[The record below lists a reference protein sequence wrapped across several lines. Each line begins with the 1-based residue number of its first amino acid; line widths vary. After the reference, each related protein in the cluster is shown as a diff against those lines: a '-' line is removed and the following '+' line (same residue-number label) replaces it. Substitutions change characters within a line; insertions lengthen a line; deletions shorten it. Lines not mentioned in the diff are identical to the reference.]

1 MEGDAAVEDS
11 FLPES
16 VRTRLEEAEQADI
29 VIGLLTFN
37 DKVTA
42 PTLVRAMI
50 EGCARSF
57 PQQRILVVNC
67 DAGSQDGTAQAIEQ
81 SIGES
86 SRLWTI
92 HHPILASSY
101 KLVSESG
108 VPGRESAVRILATL
122 TDKLNASAC
131 LVVDGN
137 VKSVDEHWPE
147 LLLDPIIS
155 KGVDCVLPWFLRNRY
170 DGTLTNTLLAPLIA
184 ALYGKRIPYHLG
196 GAYAFSANMIRS
208 AVLPQPWDQE
218 IAHLGI
224 DGWVMTLA
232 VAESLQICRAGLGP
246 RLQQAKPIGELS
258 ALVAQSV
265 GCLFYLMERY
275 QEKWETV
282 KNSATVPTIGPLM
295 GLGAASGSINV
306 ERMINGFRQGLRDLL
321 PVWQI
326 ILPGET
332 FQQVLELG
340 VEDTD
345 RFRFPPSL
353 WVQVVYDFALAY
365 HDRLLHREHLLKALT
380 PLYLGYTASLVL
392 TTREQP
398 VKRVEEELERL
409 AVEYETMKP
418 YLIQRWRWSDE

>member
-1 MEGDAAVEDS
+1 VEDS

-16 VRTRLEEAEQADI
+16 ARIWLEGAEPVDL

-37 DKVTA
+37 DTTTA
-42 PTLVRAMI
+42 PSLVRAMI
-50 EGCARSF
+50 EGCARSL

-67 DAGSQDGTAQAIEQ
+67 DAGSQDGTTQAIEQ
-81 SIGES
+81 SVGDKA
-86 SRLWTI
+86 RLLTI
-92 HHPILASSY
+92 PHAVLGSSY

-108 VPGRESAVRILATL
+108 VPGRESAFRILATV
-122 TDKLNASAC
+122 TDKLNAAAC
-131 LVVDGN
+131 VVVDGN
-137 VKSVDEHWPE
+137 VKSVDEHWSQ
-147 LLLDPIIS
+147 LLVDPIVE

-170 DGTLTNTLLAPLIA
+170 EGTLTNTLLAPLTT

-208 AVLPQPWDQE
+208 TLLPQPWGEE
-218 IAHLGI
+218 IARHGI

-232 VAESLQICRAGLGP
+232 VAESLQICRAALGP
-246 RLQQAKPIGELS
+246 RLQQVKPMGELS
-258 ALVAQSV
+258 DLVAQSV

-282 KNSATVPTIGPLM
+282 KGSAPIPTVGPPM
-295 GLGAASGSINV
+295 GMGAATGAINV
-306 ERMINGFRQGLRDLL
+306 ERMVNGFRQGLRDLL

-326 ILPGET
+326 ILPAET

-345 RFRFPPSL
+345 GFRFSPSL

-365 HDRLLHREHLLKALT
+365 HERLLHREHLLKALT
-380 PLYLGYTASLVL
+380 PLYLGYTASFVSG
-392 TTREQP
+392 TRAQGVEQ
-398 VKRVEEELERL
+398 VERELARL
-409 AVEYETMKP
+409 NDHFETMKP
-418 YLIQRWRWSDE
+418 YLVQRWRWHDE

>member
-1 MEGDAAVEDS
+1 MEDS

-16 VRTRLEEAEQADI
+16 VRTRLEETEQADI
-29 VIGLLTFN
+29 VIGVLTFN
-37 DKVTA
+37 DQATA
-42 PTLVRAMI
+42 PALVRAMI

-57 PQQRILVVNC
+57 PQQRTLVVNC
-67 DAGSQDGTAQAIEQ
+67 DAGSQDGTVQAIEQ
-81 SIGES
+81 SVGER

-92 HHPILASSY
+92 QHPVLSLSY
-101 KLVSESG
+101 TLVSESG
-108 VPGRESAVRILATL
+108 VPGRESAVRILATI
-122 TDKLNASAC
+122 TDKLNAAAC
-131 LVVDGN
+131 VVVDGN
-137 VKSVDEHWPE
+137 VKSADEHWPE
-147 LLLDPIIS
+147 LLVDPIIN

-170 DGTLTNTLLAPLIA
+170 EGTLTNTLLAPLTA

-208 AVLPQPWDQE
+208 TLLPQPWDQE
-218 IAHLGI
+218 IARHGI
-224 DGWVMTLA
+224 DGWVMTL
-232 VAESLQICRAGLGP
+232 VVTESLQLCRAALGP

-282 KNSATVPTIGPLM
+282 KGSATIPSVGPLT
-295 GLGAASGSINV
+295 GLGAATGSINV
-306 ERMINGFRQGLRDLL
+306 ERMVNGFRQGLRDLL
-321 PVWQI
+321 PVWQV
-326 ILPGET
+326 ILPAET
-332 FQQVLELG
+332 FQQILELG
-340 VEDTD
+340 VEGTD
-345 RFRFPPSL
+345 GFRFPPSL

-365 HDRLLHREHLLKALT
+365 HDRLLHREHILKALT

-392 TTREQP
+392 TTQGQP

-409 AVEYETMKP
+409 TVEYEAMKP

>member
-1 MEGDAAVEDS
+1 MEDS

-16 VRTRLEEAEQADI
+16 VRTRLEETEQADI
-29 VIGLLTFN
+29 VIGVLTFN
-37 DKVTA
+37 DQATA
-42 PTLVRAMI
+42 PALVRAMI

-57 PQQRILVVNC
+57 PQQRTLVVNC
-67 DAGSQDGTAQAIEQ
+67 DAGSQDGTVQAIEQ
-81 SIGES
+81 SVGER

-92 HHPILASSY
+92 QHPVLSLSY
-101 KLVSESG
+101 TLVSESG
-108 VPGRESAVRILATL
+108 VPGRESAVRILATI
-122 TDKLNASAC
+122 TDKLNAAAC
-131 LVVDGN
+131 VVVDGN
-137 VKSVDEHWPE
+137 VKSADEHWPE
-147 LLLDPIIS
+147 LLVDPIIN

-170 DGTLTNTLLAPLIA
+170 EGTLTNTLLAPLTA

-208 AVLPQPWDQE
+208 TLLPQPWDQE
-218 IAHLGI
+218 IARHGI
-224 DGWVMTLA
+224 DGWVMTL
-232 VAESLQICRAGLGP
+232 VVTESLQLCRAALGP

-282 KNSATVPTIGPLM
+282 KGSATIPSVGPLM
-295 GLGAASGSINV
+295 GLGAATGSINV
-306 ERMINGFRQGLRDLL
+306 ERMVNGFRQGLRDLL
-321 PVWQI
+321 PVWQV
-326 ILPGET
+326 ILPAET
-332 FQQVLELG
+332 FQQILELG
-340 VEDTD
+340 VEGTD
-345 RFRFPPSL
+345 GFRFPPSL

-365 HDRLLHREHLLKALT
+365 HDRLLHREHILKALT

-392 TTREQP
+392 TTQGQP

-409 AVEYETMKP
+409 TVEYEAMKP

>member
-1 MEGDAAVEDS
+1 MGGVSVEDS

-16 VRTRLEEAEQADI
+16 VRARLEEAEQADI
-29 VIGLLTFN
+29 VIGVLTFN
-37 DKVTA
+37 DQATA
-42 PTLVRAMI
+42 PALVRAMI

-57 PQQRILVVNC
+57 PQQRVLVVNC
-67 DAGSQDGTAQAIEQ
+67 DAGSQDGTVQAIEQ
-81 SIGES
+81 SVGER

-92 HHPILASSY
+92 QHPVLSLSY
-101 KLVSESG
+101 TLVSESG
-108 VPGRESAVRILATL
+108 VPGRESAVRILATI
-122 TDKLNASAC
+122 TDKLNAAAC
-131 LVVDGN
+131 VVVDGN
-137 VKSVDEHWPE
+137 VKSADEHWPE
-147 LLLDPIIS
+147 LLVDPIIN

-170 DGTLTNTLLAPLIA
+170 EGTLTNTLLAPLTA

-208 AVLPQPWDQE
+208 TLLPQPWDQE
-218 IAHLGI
+218 IARHGI
-224 DGWVMTLA
+224 DGWVMTL
-232 VAESLQICRAGLGP
+232 VVTESLQLCRAALGP

-282 KNSATVPTIGPLM
+282 KDSATIPSVGPLM
-295 GLGAASGSINV
+295 GLGAATGSINV
-306 ERMINGFRQGLRDLL
+306 ERMVNGFRQGLRDLL
-321 PVWQI
+321 PVWQV
-326 ILPGET
+326 ILPAET
-332 FQQVLELG
+332 FQQILELG
-340 VEDTD
+340 VEGTD
-345 RFRFPPSL
+345 GFRFPPSL

-365 HDRLLHREHLLKALT
+365 HDRVLHREHLLKALT

-392 TTREQP
+392 TTQGHP